1 MNGRTHRGTG
11 QRYGQNRQESFAR
24 FAAAQLSC
32 NSSAESRIM
41 VAEEK
46 NTRFERRMK
55 LAYIDEMRR
64 GELRLSAE
72 QEG

>member
-1 MNGRTHRGTG
+1 
-11 QRYGQNRQESFAR
+11 
-24 FAAAQLSC
+24 
-32 NSSAESRIM
+32 M

-55 LAYIDEMRR
+55 LAYIDAMRR
-64 GELRLSAE
+64 GRAPLVRG

>member
-1 MNGRTHRGTG
+1 MSSPISKRKK
-11 QRYGQNRQESFAR
+11 RQESFAR
-24 FAAAQLSC
+24 FAAEQLSC

-55 LAYIDEMRR
+55 LAYIDAMRR
-64 GELRLSAE
+64 GRAPLVRG

>member
-1 MNGRTHRGTG
+1 
-11 QRYGQNRQESFAR
+11 
-24 FAAAQLSC
+24 
-32 NSSAESRIM
+32 M

-55 LAYIDEMRR
+55 LAYIDEMRW